1 MELQSRLSNLN
12 RSVSS
17 GILKNRGGCRDYPLL
32 YSSAPHSSVCQVLS
46 VAPVIVKT
54 KKCSH
59 KLSKHPIGFKIKPY
73 YFSAS

>member
-1 MELQSRLSNLN
+1 MQ
-12 RSVSS
+12 
-17 GILKNRGGCRDYPLL
+17 DYPLV
-32 YSSAPHSSVCQVLS
+32 YSSAPHFSMRQVPS

-59 KLSKHPIGFKIKPY
+59 KLSKHPIGFKIKSY